1 MIDFRLIQLQDF
13 YLRWKEKADNY
24 GEDDLADIFDKFT
37 SLYIIYNRLYN
48 TLEGILRDKDELKNI
63 PGIRFKNVENKE
75 LNDNVA
81 ATKLVSF
88 YLEPEAVF
96 IIDNLTNEINLFKRI
111 IENNIFHFNVNSKLL
126 DNNINKNDQYIF
138 RDLKSNLPTKQLFG
152 ILTVL
157 YKLRCNLFHGTKG
170 FFNEQREVLL
180 PAISCLKIINQ
191 KLIEKINS
199 EE

>member
-1 MIDFRLIQLQDF
+1 MMIDFRLIQLQDF

-199 EE
+199 E